1 MSASPGVAPSISV
14 IMPAYNVERYIGDAI
29 ESILHQ
35 SFQDFELIIIDDDSQ
50 DATVDII
57 RSFAQSDRRII
68 PIVHAQNRGAAT
80 ALNTGLAIARGSLIA
95 RMDSDDIA
103 MPTRLEVQMRF
114 LKSHPDVAQGVGF
127 GVRSLSMALSYGMGP
142 FAQACTTDDLST
154 SISETSEV
162 MSLLRACSTRHFH
175 FSVPHSGGSSG
186 RNPSCS

>member
-1 MSASPGVAPSISV
+1 MPNMSASPGVAPSISV

-114 LKSHPDVAQGVGF
+114 LKSHPDVGAGALGLE
-127 GVRSLSMALSYGMGP
+127 SAPLSMALSYGMGP

-154 SISETSEV
+154 SI
-162 MSLLRACSTRHFH
+162 L
-175 FSVPHSGGSSG
+175 
-186 RNPSCS
+186 